1 MQSMYELMNT
11 VLRADTVVICVRI
24 ILAILCGGII
34 GLERGKANQ
43 PAGMRTYM
51 LVCLGSTL
59 VMLTA
64 EHMYNSYGTGDPSR
78 LGAQIINGIGFL
90 GAGSII
96 ISRRRRIK
104 GLTTAAGLWV
114 SACIGIA
121 LGIGFYLGGTLSTLA
136 VYMIMSKFRRFE
148 GKFEKSSKWY
158 KFHIE
163 FEGLEVVS
171 KFKKKVEKLG
181 FEVTD
186 LEIKYNESKDY
197 CDAVVEVKTSQGEEL
212 SKIIEHLEEIE
223 GVDEIRQINK

>member
-1 MQSMYELMNT
+1 MQIIYELAEM
-11 VLRADTVVICVRI
+11 VLNRDNIVVCIRI

-51 LVCLGSTL
+51 LVCLGSAL

-64 EHMYNSYGTGDPSR
+64 ERMYNNFGTGDPSR

-96 ISRRRRIK
+96 ISRQKRIK

-121 LGIGFYLGGTLSTLA
+121 LGIGFYLGGILSTLA
-136 VYMIMSKFRRFE
+136 VYMIMTKFRKFE
-148 GKFEKSSKWY
+148 GKLEKNGKWY
-158 KFHIE
+158 KFYVE
-163 FEGLEVVS
+163 FNSLEAVPR
-171 KFKKKVEKLG
+171 FKEKVEKLG
-181 FEVTD
+181 IEIVD
-186 LEIKYNESKDY
+186 LEVKCNENKDY
-197 CDAVVEVKTSQGEEL
+197 CNAVVEMKASQR
-212 SKIIEHLEEIE
+212 KKVDDIIHRLEDVSGVEEIRYI
-223 GVDEIRQINK
+223 DK